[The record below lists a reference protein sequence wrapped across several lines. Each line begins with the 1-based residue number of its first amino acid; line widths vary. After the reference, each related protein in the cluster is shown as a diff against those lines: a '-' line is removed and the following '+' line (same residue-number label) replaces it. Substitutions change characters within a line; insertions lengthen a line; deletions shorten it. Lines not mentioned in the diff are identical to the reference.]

1 VYFVLSKINIYI
13 FVCKHYKLMTI
24 NLSNIKHSRIYILIF
39 VLTFVIYGNGINN
52 EYALD
57 DNIVVDSNK
66 MVEEGFKALP
76 TIFKSRYAN
85 DAKQQYDY
93 RPLVIAS
100 FAIEKQFFKKLPVAQ
115 TKEDKKRK
123 DKLTQANISH
133 FINVLLYAI
142 SCILIFQ
149 VLLKLFDSN
158 NILLP
163 LIVTLI
169 YLVHPLHTEV
179 VDNIKS
185 RDELMMFL
193 FMLISIKYFF
203 KYADTSKLKYI
214 IIAPIFVFLS
224 VLSKK
229 NGIALVGIL
238 PVLMY
243 FKSYNYKKIL
253 ISCSTFIVLYGLFV
267 LMKKGL
273 VSTETVRNLKYF
285 ENPLIFEGTI
295 IDRITV
301 GLYCSFFYLKM
312 LIFPVDLSF
321 YYGYNQIPMAT
332 FKNWEVWVAILFYI
346 PLAVYGIIQTYKRQV
361 IGLGILLWLGTMLM
375 VINVLFPIVG
385 IVADRFSYMFSLG
398 FCITVGF
405 LLFKVFKIDL
415 SSENTKINLPGSF
428 SAVLMGILIVYSG
441 RTIARNPDWH
451 DYLHL
456 YTTDIQHLEE
466 SAKAHALI
474 ANTMYPQVITL
485 FKKNPTNPALGS
497 EINKLVFHFKEA
509 VRIDSTYATSLNNL
523 GSVYLNFY
531 RDYPSAIKYCE
542 KAIVYDTN
550 YVEARYNS
558 AFSHNA
564 IGNYD
569 QSIAHIKKVV
579 EFNPD
584 YLKIYDLLNGILK
597 ENNKIDEGIVI
608 MENIAVN
615 SEAPKNIY
623 LNMGNLVS
631 SKGEGSY
638 GEALQYFVKAFE
650 YDNNDK
656 ALCNHIIKL
665 SYRLGRND
673 LIKQYSAICN

>member
-1 VYFVLSKINIYI
+1 
-13 FVCKHYKLMTI
+13 MTI

-52 EYALD
+52 EYSLD

-66 MVEEGFKALP
+66 MVEGGFKALP

-100 FAIEKQFFKKLPVAQ
+100 FAIEKQFFNKLPVAQ
-115 TKEDKKRK
+115 NKEVKKRK

-133 FINVLLYAI
+133 FINVVLYALT
-142 SCILIFQ
+142 CIVIFQ
-149 VLLKLFDSN
+149 LLVKLFEKQHVLLP
-158 NILLP
+158 I
-163 LIVTLI
+163 IVTLLF
-169 YLVHPLHTEV
+169 LVHPLHTEV

-203 KYADTSKLKYI
+203 KYADTSKIKYI
-214 IIAPIFVFLS
+214 IIAPLFVFLS

-229 NGIALVGIL
+229 NGVALVGVL

-243 FKSYNYKKIL
+243 FKSYSYKKIL
-253 ISCSTFIVLYGLFV
+253 ISCSTFIVLYGLFI

-273 VSTETVRNLKYF
+273 VTTKAVRDLKYF
-285 ENPLIFEGTI
+285 ENPLIFEGNI

-301 GLYCSFFYLKM
+301 GLYCSLFYLKM

-332 FKNWEVWVAILFYI
+332 FKNWEVWVSLVIFTSLAI
-346 PLAVYGIIQTYKRQV
+346 YGVKQFLKRD
-361 IGLGILLWLGTMLM
+361 ILGLGIILWLGVMMM

-385 IVADRFSYMFSLG
+385 IVGDRFTYMFSLG
-398 FCITVGF
+398 FCIVVGF
-405 LLFKVFKIDL
+405 LLFKIFKIDL
-415 SSENTKINLPGSF
+415 SVENTKINLSNSF
-428 SAVLMGILIVYSG
+428 SLLFVGILVVYSG

-456 YTTDIQHLEE
+456 YTTDIEHLEE

-474 ANTMYPQVITL
+474 ANTMYPQVIQL
-485 FKKNPTNPALGS
+485 FKQNPGNPALG
-497 EINKLVFHFKEA
+497 EKINKLVFHFKEA

-542 KAIVYDTN
+542 TAIIYDTN

-569 QSIAHIKKVV
+569 QSIAHIKKVI

-597 ENNKIDEGIVI
+597 ENDKIDEGIVM
-608 MENIAVN
+608 MENIAVKAEN
-615 SEAPKNIY
+615 PKNIY
-623 LNMGNLVS
+623 LNMGNLIS
-631 SKGEGSY
+631 SKGEDSY
-638 GEALQYFVKAFE
+638 GEALKYFVKAFE

-656 ALCNHIIKL
+656 ALCNHILKL
-665 SYRLGRND
+665 CNRLGEKEIAD
-673 LIKQYSAICN
+673 KFISLCN